1 MSASVIVYSI
11 IASFICSPVGT
22 NKHVVKIGYFTE
34 ADRLE
39 YGGRVNIDK
48 SDINS
53 ISLVKTV
60 NCEFSF
66 YDNAPHY
73 TYYYNT
79 SPGEGKIKK
88 IREIRNDVD
97 SLIYII
103 DQRQKNNQLKPNAV
117 FGYIRSFNSRYSDKK
132 WLTVCGSVDK
142 DRIKKLDTD
151 LTTNLLY
158 PSYFGSF
165 LSKDRIDR
173 NYHKDCVPKWN
184 SLELINP
191 DDPNPESE
199 EEKDY
204 GIDLIHRGGV
214 MDGVYKCTHSLITDS
229 VYRAV
234 VSWAGDLQTFAQ
246 KHNSSIKITEDILFD
261 QNHEFS
267 HSDLY
272 ADLDGFNI
280 VTGRNEASSVSEHRT
295 TYYQRRRND
304 YKYRY
309 SRFRIN
315 TVRDYYENP
324 SDWVSRLAS
333 YFEKMVFDRMAIQL
347 SDDGSRKDCPTGH
360 PIKYHFLQNEYSDNA
375 VSVSSDNLAPYEVRK
390 QAATTFTKYILRRA
404 NQEEQIP
411 L

>member
-1 MSASVIVYSI
+1 MSASVFLYPI
-11 IASFICSPVGT
+11 IASFICSPLGS
-22 NKHVVKIGYFTE
+22 NGHVVKIGYFTE

-39 YGGRVNIDK
+39 YGGRVNISKD
-48 SDINS
+48 DIHA

-60 NCEFSF
+60 DCEFSF
-66 YDNAPHY
+66 YDNQPHY

-88 IREIRNDVD
+88 IREIRNDTD

-103 DQRQKNNQLKPNAV
+103 DQRQKSQNLYPNDI
-117 FGYIRSFNSRYSDKK
+117 FGYIRSFNKNYSGAK
-132 WLTVCGSVDK
+132 WSSVCGSVDK
-142 DRIKKLDTD
+142 GRISKLDSD
-151 LTTNLLY
+151 KTTNLRY
-158 PSYFGSF
+158 PSYFSSF
-165 LSKDRIDR
+165 LNTSRVDQ
-173 NYHKDCVPKWN
+173 NYHPNTYQALDG
-184 SLELINP
+184 LELINP
-191 DDPNPESE
+191 DDPNPHDPNQ
-199 EEKDY
+199 DY
-204 GIDLIHRGGV
+204 GIDLIHRGAV
-214 MDGVYKCTHSLITDS
+214 RDGVFNYSGAITDGPI
-229 VYRAV
+229 YKAV
-234 VSWAGDLQTFAQ
+234 VSWAGDLQTFA
-246 KHNSSIKITEDILFD
+246 KNYAKESPIPESILFSV
-261 QNHEFS
+261 NHYFS
-267 HSDLY
+267 YSDLY

-280 VTGRNEASSVSEHRT
+280 ASSLAKYSSVADRRT
-295 TYYQRRRND
+295 EYYQFRNND

-315 TVRDYYENP
+315 TVRSYYDNP
-324 SDWVSRLAS
+324 EDWVSHLAG
-333 YFEKMVFDRMAIQL
+333 YFEKRVFDRMAIQL